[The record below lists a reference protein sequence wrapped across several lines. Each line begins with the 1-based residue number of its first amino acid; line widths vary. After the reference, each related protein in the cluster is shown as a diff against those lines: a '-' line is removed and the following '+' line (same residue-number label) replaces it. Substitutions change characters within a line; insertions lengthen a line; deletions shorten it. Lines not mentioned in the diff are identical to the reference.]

1 MSPVRAGF
9 GPAGA
14 GSRRF
19 RGVASRCACARH
31 HPCSRRARSPARRG
45 RGASPA
51 RRPRVL
57 DRRTPGQGLPGSEG
71 EGPERHH
78 ERGARVAAPAA
89 HRQPRAGGAEEGRV
103 GFRPSHRARGACRL
117 APDPRRA
124 ARSARRSRGA
134 RAGRPRSP
142 RTRRARRRR
151 GGAPGRSRPTHLS
164 SRVRAGGCSRRDR
177 ADSGRAPRPGG
188 RLSARHLRAARRR
201 SGRNGATERGVPT
214 SRTCGARSAHVA
226 RSSWRRRA
234 GTTFCSRA
242 RRARGRPCLPAGSR
256 ASSRS

>member
-14 GSRRF
+14 GSTRF

-78 ERGARVAAPAA
+78 ERRARVAAPAA

-103 GFRPSHRARGACRL
+103 GFRPSDRARGACRL

-124 ARSARRSRGA
+124 ARSARRPRGA

-142 RTRRARRRR
+142 RARRARRRR
-151 GGAPGRSRPTHLS
+151 GGAPGRSRPAHLS

-188 RLSARHLRAARRR
+188 RLPARHLRAPRRR
-201 SGRNGATERGVPT
+201 PAGTGQRSGG
-214 SRTCGARSAHVA
+214 SRP
-226 RSSWRRRA
+226 RRRA
-234 GTTFCSRA
+234 GPGARPSRA
-242 RRARGRPCLPAGSR
+242 RAGGGGPAQPSARGPARARGRRCSPAGSR